1 MISAEKTIR
10 RQSNMA
16 AERRFQSFAQ
26 GPLVSASQ
34 ITVPRYDRFN
44 FKEHMKNH
52 MMKVNEASYMKR
64 VMAVKAT
71 APTEQEQ
78 EQESTKAQHTEAKE
92 EEPTRRNVRSSSTP
106 SSTKAPARATTP
118 NRSIFKSTAE
128 KKELAIER
136 RERQTKRERKF
147 RIGHARI
154 GRR

>member
-1 MISAEKTIR
+1 
-10 RQSNMA
+10 MA

-71 APTEQEQ
+71 PPTEQE
-78 EQESTKAQHTEAKE
+78 EESTKAQHTEDKE
-92 EEPTRRNVRSSSTP
+92 EEPPKRNVRSSSTP
-106 SSTKAPARATTP
+106 GSTKAPARAITP
-118 NRSIFKSTAE
+118 NRTVFKSMAV
-128 KKELAIER
+128 KKELESER
-136 RERQTKRERKF
+136 R
-147 RIGHARI
+147 
-154 GRR
+154 GRPKEKQENSGLVTP